1 MGLRFSDPQSDPL
14 ATFAR
19 DVGIAVEA
27 ATLAAATLLPGLEIR
42 GGVVRIDEERLLHP
56 GDILHEAGHVAVSDP
71 ATRHSP
77 EFSST
82 DGGEEM
88 AAIAWSYAAACALG
102 LAPDIVFHPQGYKGG
117 ANALVE
123 NFTSGRYIGVPLLQ
137 CWGMTVEP
145 RKAQA
150 QGVAFYPHMLRWLR

>member
-1 MGLRFSDPQSDPL
+1 MGLHFSDALTDRL
-14 ATFAR
+14 AGFVR

-27 ATLAAATLLPGLEIR
+27 ATLPDATLLPGLDIR
-42 GGVVRIDEERLLHP
+42 GGVVRIDADRLLYP

-71 ATRHSP
+71 ASRHSP

-88 AAIAWSYAAACALG
+88 AAIAWSYAAACRLG
-102 LAPDIVFHPQGYKGG
+102 VAPDVVFHPQGYKGG
-117 ANALVE
+117 AEALVE

-137 CWGMTVEP
+137 RWGMTLEL
-145 RKAQA
+145 RMAEA
-150 QGVAFYPHMLRWLR
+150 QGVAPYPHMLRWLR